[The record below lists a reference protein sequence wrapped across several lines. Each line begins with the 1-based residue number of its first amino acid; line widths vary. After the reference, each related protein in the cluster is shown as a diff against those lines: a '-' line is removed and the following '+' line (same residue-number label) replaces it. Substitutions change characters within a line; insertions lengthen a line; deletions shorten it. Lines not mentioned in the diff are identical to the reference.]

1 MYSILLVIYRKLYI
15 DSRAVD
21 VSSVPNHF
29 SFSPSNQ
36 NTSSR
41 SCKEALSAHATLRQP
56 TSAHR
61 PPRHGLA
68 AAGRIRLK
76 ALLHRVG
83 ERPPAARLR
92 IRGDGGHVGGVVRAG
107 LHKVRDEE
115 RERRVVVD
123 RVLRDVVRGE
133 RSEHAGPARARRV
146 QRLVLSDGR
155 GLELCAGPRQR
166 LGMRYRRRQGRTLMI
181 WQTRLGS
188 GLLSGALST
197 TFTTGMAATA
207 VRE

>member
-1 MYSILLVIYRKLYI
+1 VLSTSVQCRITCLFLLRTRTPPPGPAEKY
-15 DSRAVD
+15 
-21 VSSVPNHF
+21 
-29 SFSPSNQ
+29 
-36 NTSSR
+36 
-41 SCKEALSAHATLRQP
+41 LSAHATLRQP

-68 AAGRIRLK
+68 AARRAGLE

-92 IRGDGGHVGGVVRAG
+92 IRGNGSHVGGVVRAG
-107 LHKVRDEE
+107 VHKVRDEE

-133 RSEHAGPARARRV
+133 RGEHAGPARARGV
-146 QRLVLSDGR
+146 QCLVLGDDR

-166 LGMRYRRRQGRTLMI
+166 LGMRYWRRQGRALMI
-181 WQTRLGS
+181 WQTRLGG

-197 TFTTGMAATA
+197 VFATGMAATA
-207 VRE
+207 VQE